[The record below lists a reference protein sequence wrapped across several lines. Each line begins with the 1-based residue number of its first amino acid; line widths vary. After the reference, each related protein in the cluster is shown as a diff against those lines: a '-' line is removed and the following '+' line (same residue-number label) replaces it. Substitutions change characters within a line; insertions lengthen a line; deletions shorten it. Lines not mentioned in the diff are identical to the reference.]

1 MSTAGK
7 AAAFSGFVGFMVP
20 TVMSGAEGVDLTR
33 EVIGL
38 LAVGSMFIG
47 NITAIAQ
54 TNIKRMLAYSSIA
67 HAGYLMVGIAAA
79 NGTGWVGIMYYLA
92 AYLFMQLGAFAVV
105 GILERENGGHL
116 SIDDYR
122 GMGRRR
128 PGLAIIMA
136 IFMFSLGT
144 CEQLHDPLCGTG
156 GDVDLLLCNDRSV
169 PGKPLVE

>member
-1 MSTAGK
+1 MI
-7 AAAFSGFVGFMVP
+7 VGNLI
-20 TVMSGAEGVDLTR
+20 AL
-33 EVIGL
+33 
-38 LAVGSMFIG
+38 
-47 NITAIAQ
+47 AQ
-54 TNIKRMLAYSSIA
+54 TSFKRMLAYSSIA